1 MRFIKKYIKL
11 YLKHRHLT
19 SSFEAGEMMSVNN
32 LSADLNRYNSYKDMP
47 KFQKWMRKYQGENNP
62 IIKMIYKIL
71 FVYHRNKNCNEISGD
86 SVIGGACILAIH
98 LALL

>member
-1 MRFIKKYIKL
+1 
-11 YLKHRHLT
+11 
-19 SSFEAGEMMSVNN
+19 MMSANDN
-32 LSADLNRYNSYKDMP
+32 LSADLNRYNSRKDMP

-86 SVIGGACILAIH
+86 SVIGGGIVYRPSIWHYYKCKCDDWFKL
-98 LALL
+98 